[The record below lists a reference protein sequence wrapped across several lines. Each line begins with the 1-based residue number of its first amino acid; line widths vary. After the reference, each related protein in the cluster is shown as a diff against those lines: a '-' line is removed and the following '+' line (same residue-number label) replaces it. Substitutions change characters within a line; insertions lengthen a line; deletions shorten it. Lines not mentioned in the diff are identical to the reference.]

1 VIGLAIGFLWFL
13 IGVIVLAGIIWIVL
27 YGLTNIAGIA
37 IPPRL
42 VQGIWF
48 IFLILVLIYAL
59 TLIAGGGSGM
69 PFRHWSQLND
79 LVRLAV

>member
-1 VIGLAIGFLWFL
+1 MIPLAIAFLWFL

-37 IPPRL
+37 IPPRV

-59 TLIAGGGSGM
+59 TLIAGGGSGLSLSH
-69 PFRHWSQLND
+69 FR
-79 LVRLAV
+79 